1 MAKSRLLAKGDRIGL
16 YMIVASLAVIVVV
29 IGMLFIQQT
38 RAQETRI
45 RAEAISLARVLA
57 GLPKEQLIAPRGMLE
72 VVRQAWQNGNFA
84 YAAVV
89 GPTGAAV
96 AEVTAPGII
105 VPRYVFPERPDAWIS
120 ERELALS
127 AKTSVF
133 EIQAPILEQGAV
145 VSYLRLGF
153 YKPTFTP
160 AIDQLPFFAT
170 LAFVVF
176 LLTPIFYF
184 LIRREVRPLRRANER
199 LGELVTA
206 GQLGEIQL
214 NASGELGEFMHN
226 FNEFIKFAK
235 GRVEALEKEQTNLV
249 TRTQLLSYKKARIET
264 VLDSIPEAVII
275 IDQTGTISFANQ
287 RVETLLGASARDV
300 MEKDPNEWCSS
311 AEVLEALGRYS
322 SNLSSKQYLAQTVRI
337 QPKKTAELSIS
348 IKAYPLFSP
357 NDVTN
362 IQGTLIVIRDISR
375 EILAQRGQS
384 EFVTHVAHEL
394 KTPLN
399 TIGLASER
407 LLYDTDMSESAR
419 IESVNIVQDE
429 VDRMA
434 GLIGN
439 LLNITKIE
447 MGELPIERSLVK
459 LREFLQDVFDN
470 VSRSD
475 RDKNLNFHIELPN
488 DFSVIFLDKDLLRIA
503 INNLLTNAIKYSDPG
518 GNITLV
524 AEETED
530 SIRIAVRD
538 DGIGIS
544 GDDQERIFTKFF
556 RSDDNAVRRRSG
568 HGLGLSLCQEIVQMH
583 NGALTVES
591 TPGEGSEFTIEL
603 RKEASMLRQVV

>member
-1 MAKSRLLAKGDRIGL
+1 MVKGRFMAKGDRIGL
-16 YMIVASLAVIVVV
+16 YMIVASLAVIAVV
-29 IGMLFIQQT
+29 ISMLFIQQS
-38 RAQETRI
+38 RAQEGRI

-57 GLPKEQLIAPRGMLE
+57 GLPKEQLVAPRGMLE

-89 GPTGAAV
+89 GPSGAAV
-96 AEVTAPGII
+96 AEVAAPGVIL
-105 VPRYVFPERPDAWIS
+105 PRYVFPERPDAWIS

-127 AKTSVF
+127 ENASVF
-133 EIQAPILEQGAV
+133 EIQAPILEQGEV

-153 YKPTFTP
+153 YKPAFTP

-176 LLTPIFYF
+176 MLTPIFYL

-199 LGELVTA
+199 LSELVTA

-214 NASGELGEFMHN
+214 NASGELGEFMSN

-235 GRVEALEKEQTNLV
+235 GRVQTLETEQTNLV
-249 TRTQLLSYKKARIET
+249 TRTQLLSYKKARIES

-275 IDQTGTISFANQ
+275 VDRTGTISFANQ
-287 RVETLLGASARDV
+287 RVETLLGVSSSDV
-300 MEKDPNEWCSS
+300 MEKNPNEWCKNS
-311 AEVLEALGRYS
+311 EVLDAISRYS
-322 SNLSSKQYLAQTVRI
+322 SNLPSKQYLAQTVRI
-337 QPKKTAELSIS
+337 QPTKTAELSIS

-357 NDVTN
+357 DDVTD

-407 LLYDTDMSESAR
+407 LLYDTDMDESAR
-419 IESVNIVQDE
+419 VEAANIVQDE
-429 VDRMA
+429 VERMA

-447 MGELPIERSLVK
+447 MGELPIERRHVK
-459 LREFLQDVFDN
+459 LREFLQDIFDN

-475 RDKNLNFHIELPN
+475 KEKNINFHIELPN
-488 DFSVIFLDKDLLRIA
+488 EFSTIFLDKDLLRIA
-503 INNLLTNAIKYSDPG
+503 VNNLLTNAIKYSEPG
-518 GNITLV
+518 GNVTLFG
-524 AEETED
+524 EETD
-530 SIRIAVRD
+530 GSIRISVRD

-544 GDDQERIFTKFF
+544 DADQERIFTKFF
-556 RSDDNAVRRRSG
+556 RSADNAVRQRTG

-583 NGALTVES
+583 NGTLNVES
-591 TPGEGSEFTIEL
+591 TPGEGSAFTIEL